1 MVRYYKNF
9 HWLYLSLTVVI
20 IDQITKSWV
29 LEHLQAGNT
38 FPVLPFFN
46 LSLSFN
52 SGAAFSF
59 LADAGGWQLIFFSA
73 ISIAA
78 IILLSFWLV
87 SLQKTSWSSAGALAL
102 VIGGAAGNLIDRVR
116 VGYVTDFLDFYYQH
130 WHFATFNVA
139 DTAICIGA
147 ALLLLNNFL
156 QTRSA

>member
-1 MVRYYKNF
+1 MRWQIAHLK
-9 HWLYLSLTVVI
+9 WLIISLVVVVLDQLSKMWILTFLRPAEI
-20 IDQITKSWV
+20 
-29 LEHLQAGNT
+29 

-59 LADAGGWQLIFFSA
+59 LADAGGWQLVFFSA
-73 ISIAA
+73 ISMVA
-78 IILLSFWLV
+78 IILLSIWLV

-130 WHFATFNVA
+130 WHFAMFNVA
-139 DTAICIGA
+139 DAAICIGA